1 MSVSC
6 QFLRYASL
14 DCPFGLRVLVLA
26 FLFGLTTSDVAQ
38 AQDSGRSAQFGETAT
53 QRIEIRE
60 GANIVS
66 LHVAPSDPKLAVVL
80 KGVLDK
86 TLVVRNGAGQTYAPS
101 HGIEDFD
108 AWPWWEALHL
118 YALEPFTLEVTGREI
133 TSASEIDLPAGWSQ
147 VPLFLRARTPVED
160 AFSSIQHALTRV
172 DDGEGR
178 TYSTPDG
185 GTLESLLPGAGY
197 RVHLKEPAVLTFQPE
212 ESAPSHSVGSIEE
225 MLALD
230 GLQPGDIVEVADPV
244 RGGVFRVTESGCRT
258 DGGTCYV
265 PHSDS
270 EPTSVGLG
278 NSSVVLYDGPNDDG
292 IAFESFRLTY
302 GPNQDDRLD
311 AAALH
316 GHASGKRDKGGDP
329 LLHTATGELRLPSGL
344 RDLARDLTGSREL
357 RVDYRYATSTLRLER
372 VVEPIRLEGQQT
384 ADYVRPE
391 WWGAVSYPQNWTPD
405 TSAPSGPRA
414 TPSGIASGD
423 LTYDATDRLAS
434 AINAAEV
441 AAAQTDR
448 EHYVV
453 LGGMYGYARVIELQ
467 DRVVLKGEQDGVRDG
482 QGLRILKGAP
492 WHYWAVKQNHV
503 DPAYLIER
511 TASDRLMVSS
521 DPIVVLRHGRQSQLN
536 RIVDVEL
543 DGNLEENMYVFS
555 NKYRTASGSASR
567 SWSDKV
573 EEHLQNT
580 PHWNGFS
587 ASHQSA
593 DTVPGSNARLE
604 NVHAHDFGGNIVLGG
619 GEPIHFGGSRD
630 LKLGNTIKNHH
641 LYRVF
646 TAEGT
651 TVDRVEIYGYG
662 WASHIELQQGH
673 YRDVV
678 FRNLAR
684 NPLFG
689 FGDRSPEALI
699 GHRNDGIEPE
709 RMFSL
714 DVPAYYFGDE
724 AIVEDLRFELSSDF
738 RPRRGLISYDEG
750 PLLLDGVALDI
761 QGEEPVSLV
770 HGGSGSLLERS
781 RFVVQEVVVESGQI
795 QSFLAATA
803 LRASARGIGS
813 FSGSKNGG
821 GLTLEPSR
829 AGHLVTLYNVGGGPS
844 GEGVRTP
851 EVVKVQLR
859 TGSEITLDVFV
870 RQARFTGVTYP
881 VMATRLDP
889 SAPGVAGRYRVFWQD
904 VSLDRWRDTNND
916 GGTSR
921 ESGRLQYFE
930 RVTVGDRKS
939 EAIGTLSSKSL
950 TRASDG
956 TRYVDVD
963 PKLFYSP
970 QDPSY
975 VAITGRDAGR
985 FVGWEDVGD
994 KYEPILRLTFS
1005 GTGPVSANWRAAIR
1019 PIPSDVTFPE

>member
-1 MSVSC
+1 M
-6 QFLRYASL
+6 
-14 DCPFGLRVLVLA
+14 VLA
-26 FLFGLTTSDVAQ
+26 LLVGILSSGAQ
-38 AQDSGRSAQFGETAT
+38 AQERRQSAAELGETAT

-160 AFSSIQHALTRV
+160 AFASIQHALTRV

-185 GTLESLLPGAGY
+185 GTLESLFPGAGY
-197 RVHLKEPAVLTFQPE
+197 RVHLKEPAVLTYQPE

-230 GLQPGDIVEVADPV
+230 GLQPSDIVEVADPV
-244 RGGVFRVTESGCRT
+244 RGGVFQVTESGCRT

-270 EPTSVGLG
+270 EPTSVGAR

-292 IAFESFRLTY
+292 IAFESFRLAY
-302 GPNQDDRLD
+302 GPGSDDNLD

-316 GHASGKRDKGGDP
+316 GHASGKGDDGGDP
-329 LLHTATGELRLPSGL
+329 LFNAETGQLRIPSGL
-344 RDLARDLTGSREL
+344 RDLAGDLTGSREL
-357 RVDYRYATSTLRLER
+357 KASYRYATSALRLER
-372 VVEPIRLEGQQT
+372 SIEPVRLEGRRT
-384 ADYVRPE
+384 TDYVRPE
-391 WWGAVSYPQNWTPD
+391 WWGAVSYPQNWMPD

-482 QGLRILKGAP
+482 QGLRVLKGAP
-492 WHYWAVKQNHV
+492 WHYWAVKQGKV
-503 DPAYLIER
+503 DPAYHVEL
-511 TASDRLMVSS
+511 TARDYLMVSH
-521 DPIVVLRHGRQSQLN
+521 DPMVVLRHGRQSRLN
-536 RIVDVEL
+536 RVVDIEL
-543 DGNLEENMYVFS
+543 DGNLLENMYIFDDE
-555 NKYRTASGSASR
+555 YMAASGESNG
-567 SWSDKV
+567 SWRYRV
-573 EEHLQNT
+573 EEMLQNT
-580 PHWNGFS
+580 PHWNGFT
-587 ASHQSA
+587 ASHRHG
-593 DTVPGSNARLE
+593 DTTPGSNARLE
-604 NVHAHDFGGNIVLGG
+604 NVHAHDFGGNILLGG

-641 LYRVF
+641 FYRIF

-651 TVDRVEIYGYG
+651 TVDGIEIYGFS
-662 WASHIELQQGH
+662 WASHLEIQQGH
-673 YRDVV
+673 YKNIL
-678 FRNLAR
+678 FTNLVK
-684 NPLFG
+684 NPQFG
-689 FGDRSPEALI
+689 LGNLSPEVLI
-699 GHRNDGIEPE
+699 GHRNDAVPE
-709 RMFSL
+709 DELFNPENPS
-714 DVPAYYFGDE
+714 YYFGDDARME
-724 AIVEDLRFELSSDF
+724 SVRFELSHDF
-738 RPRRGLISYDEG
+738 RPRSALISYDSG
-750 PLLLDGVALDI
+750 PLSITGVTVDMDGDR
-761 QGEEPVSLV
+761 PVSIV
-770 HGGSGSLLERS
+770 NGGSTDSIDRSSFTLED
-781 RFVVQEVVVESGQI
+781 VVVERGHVR
-795 QSFLAATA
+795 SFLAARA
-803 LRASARGIGS
+803 MVASARNVS
-813 FSGSKNGG
+813 SSSGTGG
-821 GLTLEPSR
+821 GEGVILNPFRE
-829 AGHLVTLYNVGGGPS
+829 GHVATFYDVGGGAS
-844 GEGVRTP
+844 GAGTWAP
-851 EVVKVQLR
+851 EVVKVRLQR
-859 TGSEITLDVFV
+859 DPDVTLDVFV
-870 RQARFTGVTYP
+870 QRARFTGVVLP
-881 VMATRLDP
+881 VKAERLDP
-889 SAPGVAGRYRVFWQD
+889 ADPGVASRYRVFWRD
-904 VSLDRWRDTNND
+904 VNLSRWRDTNND
-916 GGTSR
+916 RGTSR
-921 ESGRLQYFE
+921 ESGRLQYFQ
-930 RVTVGDRKS
+930 RVTVGDRRS
-939 EAIGTLSSKSL
+939 EATGTLSSRSL

-963 PKLFYSP
+963 PKLFYAP
-970 QDPSY
+970 QDPTY
-975 VAITGRDAGR
+975 VTVTGRDAGR
-985 FVGWEDVGD
+985 FVEWEDVGD
-994 KYEPILRLTFS
+994 KYEPIIRLTFS
-1005 GTGPVSANWRAAIR
+1005 GTAPVSAGWTAAIR